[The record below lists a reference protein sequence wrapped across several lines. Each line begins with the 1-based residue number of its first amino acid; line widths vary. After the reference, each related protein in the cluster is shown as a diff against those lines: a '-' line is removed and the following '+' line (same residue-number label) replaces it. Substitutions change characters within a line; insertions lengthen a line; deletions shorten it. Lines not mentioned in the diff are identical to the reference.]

1 MNFRNKRLG
10 SHLSA
15 DYTIIMSRT
24 LKVTGSHIICIFF
37 TRLEINYLFHL
48 LLWPFFF
55 RSVHGKII
63 IRFGFCDI
71 LNNQGRGRGYRLKP
85 SASAENPDNPYRE
98 KYAHVSSTG
107 FNFHAF
113 VEIPRYHKNSSWLI
127 IVYDQQIGN
136 IIIPPTLTAYDKGVP
151 GLTSLLATFIQKAT
165 ENALN
170 SWRISTIANP
180 RPSFLSNSMSKSVEI
195 SWKKCFLWEKY
206 ANVS

>member
-1 MNFRNKRLG
+1 MISKGNHVKFARFVLLANLYIFHTFRNK
-10 SHLSA
+10 LSVPLTVV
-15 DYTIIMSRT
+15 TI
-24 LKVTGSHIICIFF
+24 
-37 TRLEINYLFHL
+37 
-48 LLWPFFF
+48 FF

-63 IRFGFCDI
+63 FRFGFCDI

-113 VEIPRYHKNSSWLI
+113 VEIPRYHKNSSWLT

-180 RPSFLSNSMSKSVEI
+180 RPSFLSNSMSKSAEI
-195 SWKKCFLWEKY
+195 SWKKMLFVRKIC
-206 ANVS
+206 